1 MLKVKK
7 KLPSESGNNAAES
20 FKFLNILTRQGRQ
33 LRMLRVSTRERTQD
47 AQDILFSH
55 FLFNSLCRLSCTD
68 SPALFRLDV
77 SNSH

>member
-1 MLKVKK
+1 MLKVKKK

-33 LRMLRVSTRERTQD
+33 LRMLRVFTRERTRKTY
-47 AQDILFSH
+47 ILFSH

-68 SPALFRLDV
+68 SSALFRLDV